1 MEYAIVIFVAF
12 GASMLTFFSG
22 FGLGSMLTPAFILF
36 FPPEIAVAATA
47 IVHFLNNL
55 FKLVL
60 IGKHTVWRIALT
72 FGMPAIIGA
81 FIGAYLLGW
90 IAGLEDDQTIHLFG
104 DMSTSLINLIIGVL
118 IIFFSLF
125 ELIPFLKR
133 IQFKENKLLLGGL
146 ISGFFGG
153 VSGHQGALR
162 SAFLIKLPLTKEQF
176 VATGIVIACVIDTIR
191 IGTYAVSFD
200 FTAIADSY
208 MLVVSATLSAFIGA
222 FIGKRLMKKVT
233 IGFMQTLV
241 GVLMIAIGVLLIFGF
256 ME

>member
-146 ISGFFGG
+146 
-153 VSGHQGALR
+153 
-162 SAFLIKLPLTKEQF
+162 
-176 VATGIVIACVIDTIR
+176 
-191 IGTYAVSFD
+191 
-200 FTAIADSY
+200 
-208 MLVVSATLSAFIGA
+208 
-222 FIGKRLMKKVT
+222 
-233 IGFMQTLV
+233 
-241 GVLMIAIGVLLIFGF
+241 
-256 ME
+256 

>member
-1 MEYAIVIFVAF
+1 
-12 GASMLTFFSG
+12 
-22 FGLGSMLTPAFILF
+22 
-36 FPPEIAVAATA
+36 
-47 IVHFLNNL
+47 
-55 FKLVL
+55 
-60 IGKHTVWRIALT
+60 
-72 FGMPAIIGA
+72 MPAIIGA

-176 VATGIVIACVIDTIR
+176 VATGNRHCLRHRYHTHWHLCREFRLHRNSRFIHASCERNVER
-191 IGTYAVSFD
+191 IY
-200 FTAIADSY
+200 
-208 MLVVSATLSAFIGA
+208 
-222 FIGKRLMKKVT
+222 RR
-233 IGFMQTLV
+233 
-241 GVLMIAIGVLLIFGF
+241 IFR
-256 ME
+256 